1 MIHASSSNIERHI
14 YNIIVYL
21 FLYLNVRLKNQFWLI
36 YMTAFE
42 VAHLAASPASPPSQV
57 FMNKAHH
64 SEQRE
69 ANKFQ
74 DLSTEQRKNQKHT
87 LCKYA
92 YNMSR

>member
-1 MIHASSSNIERHI
+1 M
-14 YNIIVYL
+14 L
-21 FLYLNVRLKNQFWLI
+21 FYAQPKSREVGNMWGYPVLQLYLNVRLKNQFWLI
-36 YMTAFE
+36 DMAAFE
-42 VAHLAASPASPPSQV
+42 VAHLVASPASPPSQV

-92 YNMSR
+92 